1 MSENNTLNEQFEW
14 HAQTDVMHE
23 ELPICILDRRGGIVA
38 DFVDCEYPLGD
49 VQYNAVLM
57 SKAPRMKALLER
69 LITWN
74 PLPLTDRMGMV
85 LEEAKTILK
94 EIEHETK
101 EA

>member
-1 MSENNTLNEQFEW
+1 MSEPNTLNEQFAW

-23 ELPICILDRRGGIVA
+23 ELPICIVDSRGEIIA

-69 LITWN
+69 LADFSN
-74 PLPLTDRMGMV
+74 QNTDDLV
-85 LEEAKTILK
+85 DDANDILEEIKN
-94 EIEHETK
+94 ETM
-101 EA
+101 EV

>member
-1 MSENNTLNEQFEW
+1 MSDPNTLNEQFEW

-49 VQYNAVLM
+49 VQYNAVIM
-57 SKAPRMKALLER
+57 SKAPKMKELLER
-69 LITWN
+69 LADFAN
-74 PLPLTDRMGMV
+74 QNTDDLV
-85 LEEAKTILK
+85 DDAKTILK
-94 EIEHETK
+94 EIENETK